1 MNERISGNL
10 QTTEKVKVNIE
21 IIIPILSQFI
31 LIPLFE
37 DKNKVEGIRRLE
49 EALNLEY
56 RRPRWRSFKSCNIPE
71 MSLGLRSRP
80 LGILYFH
87 VTYM

>member
-37 DKNKVEGIRRLE
+37 DKNKV
-49 EALNLEY
+49 
-56 RRPRWRSFKSCNIPE
+56 
-71 MSLGLRSRP
+71 
-80 LGILYFH
+80 
-87 VTYM
+87 